1 MDLLEKNQN
10 SEPEIKEL
18 TPDTLRLYKGYE
30 DVSDEEAIQ
39 VIESIKCFS
48 KLLLEALKFN

>member
-10 SEPEIKEL
+10 SEPEKKEP

-48 KLLLEALKFN
+48 KLLLEALKNN